1 MRWLVV
7 NTILSYLS
15 GVIILLS
22 SLTSAADKPVSPV
35 MVGPVKTKVVKPTKM
50 HATGKVIEISDK
62 SIKTEREVKGYIANM
77 EVALDKPAGNI
88 SINDFI
94 KIDYIEKDGKLVAA
108 RIVKVKLNKK

>member
-1 MRWLVV
+1 M

-35 MVGPVKTKVVKPTKM
+35 MVGPVNTKVVKLAKM

-62 SIKTEREVKGYIANM
+62 SIKIEREVKGYIANM
-77 EVALDKPAGNI
+77 EFVLDQPAANI
-88 SINDFI
+88 RINDFI
-94 KIDYIEKDGKLVAA
+94 KVDYMENDCKLVAS
-108 RIVKVKLNKK
+108 RIAKVKLNKK